1 MCPSTETTPE
11 QGQFAVD
18 VLRNLL
24 QHIENEN
31 NNGHDPY
38 LVSHAWT
45 EGSIMYLVYSAP
57 PSDRT
62 WGLVRDTRESIIDPG
77 PWPDLNEAV
86 LYYYLVDLEENQPSA
101 FSRRP
106 SEPDTIRWRGD
117 RQSNLPEHPSDI
129 RDAYRYTPP
138 TEPIS
143 TQRRKQNQSVVNEPR
158 RYGNPL

>member
-1 MCPSTETTPE
+1 MCPSTEATPE

-45 EGSIMYLVYSAP
+45 EGSIMYVVYSAP

-62 WGLVRDTRESIIDPG
+62 WGLVRDTRESIIDRG

-86 LYYYLVDLEENQPSA
+86 LYYYLVDLEENQPSRVLPA
-101 FSRRP
+101 AKRARYDPLARRP
-106 SEPDTIRWRGD
+106 P
-117 RQSNLPEHPSDI
+117 
-129 RDAYRYTPP
+129 
-138 TEPIS
+138 
-143 TQRRKQNQSVVNEPR
+143 K
-158 RYGNPL
+158 